1 MLRRNHARSAH
12 SLSLAG
18 NVIQFVDFATKLF
31 IKGREIYNPAEGLS
45 VCDQELEMITK
56 DLRDVSA

>member
-1 MLRRNHARSAH
+1 MLDPLTA
-12 SLSLAG
+12 LSLAG
-18 NVIQFVDFATKLF
+18 NIIQFVDFATKLF